1 MAFATVYHN
10 RLNFVKGDKT
20 KVSIYLVDKNS
31 FRKSNGVHCRV
42 DSATDLETLGT
53 LIEGCSDCVFYSYQG
68 QFFGTD
74 TVKYNSSKTDIP
86 NDSVY
91 SRFTLSGTDIEGETW
106 SWDIVF
112 PKMLSQEKLSD
123 VAFALKALKWFDN
136 MGEKLSNI
144 KVRYNSL
151 V

>member
-20 KVSIYLVDKNS
+20 KISINLVDTNS

-42 DSATDLETLGT
+42 DSATDLENLGS
-53 LIEGCSDCVFYSYQG
+53 LIESCSDCVFYSYQG
-68 QFFGTD
+68 QFFGAD

-91 SRFTLSGTDIEGETW
+91 SRFTLSGTDIG
-106 SWDIVF
+106 SIVTG
-112 PKMLSQEKLSD
+112 KQIGRAH
-123 VAFALKALKWFDN
+123 V
-136 MGEKLSNI
+136 
-144 KVRYNSL
+144 
-151 V
+151 